1 MKKLLLS
8 FGMAAL
14 ALGASAQE
22 TVYLFENFE
31 WLEPW
36 TTTEYDK
43 DGTMVVTGDC
53 IGADDP
59 STEAPQISKK
69 DLLVNDQTAEA
80 ALQAKG
86 YDFIRDNVAS
96 KKAGECIYLQR
107 NYLRFGKTGYQ
118 GGIIFPSLDIPEG
131 TAVNVSFKWCS
142 QRQGSGVIDPTQLV
156 IKVENGED
164 VKVFEVPTLQS
175 LGWESG
181 HKLEWV
187 TAEIPLTDA
196 TVTKDSK
203 ISIVNS
209 DDQLKS
215 GKALRWHLD
224 DLKVYAANGGSAVAE
239 IAADENAPV
248 EYFNLQGVR
257 VNNPANGLYIVKQG
271 NKVEKRIIR

>member
-1 MKKLLLS
+1 MKKILLS

-22 TVYLFENFE
+22 TVYLFEDFE

-36 TTTEYDK
+36 TLE
-43 DGTMVVTGDC
+43 GVGDC
-53 IGADDP
+53 AGTNDP
-59 STEAPQISKK
+59 STDAPQISKQK
-69 DLLVNDQTAEA
+69 NADGVTSEA
-80 ALQAKG
+80 AMKEKG
-86 YDFIRDNVAS
+86 YDFIRDCAS
-96 KKAGECIYLQR
+96 SKTPGECIYLQK

-118 GGIIFPSLDIPEG
+118 GGIILPSLDIPEG
-131 TAVNVSFKWCS
+131 TAVNVSFKWFS

-175 LGWESG
+175 LGWEND
-181 HKLEWV
+181 HALEWV

-215 GKALRWHLD
+215 SKALRWHLD
-224 DLKVYAANGGSAVAE
+224 DLKVYAADGGSAVAE

-257 VNNPANGLYIVKQG
+257 VNNPENGLYIVKQG

>member
-22 TVYLFENFE
+22 TVYLFEDFE

-36 TTTEYDK
+36 TLE
-43 DGTMVVTGDC
+43 GVGDC
-53 IGADDP
+53 AGTNDP
-59 STEAPQISKK
+59 STDAPQISKQK
-69 DLLVNDQTAEA
+69 NADGVTSEA
-80 ALQAKG
+80 AMKEKG
-86 YDFIRDNVAS
+86 YDFIRDCAS
-96 KKAGECIYLQR
+96 SKTPGECIYLQK

-118 GGIIFPSLDIPEG
+118 GGIILPSLDIPEG
-131 TAVNVSFKWCS
+131 TAVNVSFKWFS

-175 LGWESG
+175 LGWEND
-181 HKLEWV
+181 HALEWV

-209 DDQLKS
+209 DDQQS
-215 GKALRWHLD
+215 REQRRFI
-224 DLKVYAANGGSAVAE
+224 LKVTVKCSCCDTSSLTQFPKVRALISIFQEHLLSALQDFLVSDLICANCHVCH
-239 IAADENAPV
+239 
-248 EYFNLQGVR
+248 FL
-257 VNNPANGLYIVKQG
+257 
-271 NKVEKRIIR
+271 